1 MFTAISYFAGTA
13 IGVGLIGYGSYQ
25 LVDIAHQIVKLVN

>member
-1 MFTAISYFAGTA
+1 MFLIFGTA

-25 LVDIAHQIVKLVN
+25 LVDIAQQLGRLIQ